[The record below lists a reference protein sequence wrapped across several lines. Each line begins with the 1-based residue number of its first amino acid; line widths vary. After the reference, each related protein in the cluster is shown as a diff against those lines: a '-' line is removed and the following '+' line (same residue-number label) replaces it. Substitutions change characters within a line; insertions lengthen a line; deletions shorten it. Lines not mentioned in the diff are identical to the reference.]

1 MTSFFEVMLRGLLL
15 PVLLLAGAT
24 HAELVVVGHPDLRV
38 EVLPQGVVSRIF
50 LGQSERLPDGTPTQ
64 VLHEKQNQSR
74 FYAEVLGRDPA
85 QVEKYW
91 ARAIFSGRVKPPRE
105 VPAAALKRMVAATP
119 GALAYM
125 DRSEVDASVRIIRIE
140 ADR

>member
-1 MTSFFEVMLRGLLL
+1 MCRLLWVGL
-15 PVLLLAGAT
+15 VLAGGAR
-24 HAELVVVGHPDLRV
+24 AELVLIAHPALAA
-38 EVLPQGVVSRIF
+38 ESLPRSVVSRIF
-50 LGQSERLPDGTPTQ
+50 LGQSERLPDGSPAQ

-105 VPAAALKRMVAATP
+105 VPATALKSVVASTP
-119 GALAYM
+119 GALAYI
-125 DRSEVDASVRIIRIE
+125 DKAEVDASVRVIRIE

>member
-1 MTSFFEVMLRGLLL
+1 MTSFSEVMLRGLLL
-15 PVLLLAGAT
+15 PVLLLAGAAR
-24 HAELVVVGHPDLRV
+24 AELVLVGHPGLRV
-38 EVLPQGVVSRIF
+38 EALPQGVVSRIF

-105 VPAAALKRMVAATP
+105 VPAAALKGVIAATP

-125 DRSEVDASVRIIRIE
+125 ERSEVDASVRIIRIE
-140 ADR
+140 TDR